1 MVVLGCAG
9 GLYLSN
15 FQDIPRSWSRL
26 EESWRRSSQILYH
39 KLELSEVKEP
49 RATLGD
55 NWGTPVHPAGEQISH
70 SDPAEAPEQHFNDIY
85 ILATRES
92 TSYVSDGGGEWAGSR
107 LWSLVTVMV
116 LWIMIPML
124 S

>member
-55 NWGTPVHPAGEQISH
+55 NWGTPVHPAENKYHTQTQPSLSSNILMIFIS
-70 SDPAEAPEQHFNDIY
+70 SRPENQPLMF
-85 ILATRES
+85 LMVVES
-92 TSYVSDGGGEWAGSR
+92 GQAAGCG
-107 LWSLVTVMV
+107 L
-116 LWIMIPML
+116 
-124 S
+124 